1 MKVIIIDTNI
11 LVSAVLRGREPRAV
25 IQFIVEN
32 PEFKWIVS
40 AEILAEYK
48 EVLSRK
54 KFKLTSE
61 VKAEW
66 FEIIDTFPT
75 IIDVN
80 VEIDFPRDRKD
91 AKFLAC
97 AVAEDADFLIT
108 GDLDFTEAQT
118 LVKTNI
124 ISVSLFKRLVC
135 DVGE

>member
-1 MKVIIIDTNI
+1 MKVVIIDTNI
-11 LVSAVLRGREPRAV
+11 LVSAVLRGREPRVV
-25 IQFIVEN
+25 IQFIIDN
-32 PEFKWIVS
+32 PEFEWIVS
-40 AEILAEYK
+40 TEILAEYK

-80 VEIDFPRDRKD
+80 VEIDFPRDSKD

-97 AVAEDADFLIT
+97 AVVANADFLIT
-108 GDLDFTEAQT
+108 GDSDFTEAQN
-118 LVKTNI
+118 LVKATI
-124 ISVSLFKRLVC
+124 ISVSSFKRLVI
-135 DVGE
+135 DS